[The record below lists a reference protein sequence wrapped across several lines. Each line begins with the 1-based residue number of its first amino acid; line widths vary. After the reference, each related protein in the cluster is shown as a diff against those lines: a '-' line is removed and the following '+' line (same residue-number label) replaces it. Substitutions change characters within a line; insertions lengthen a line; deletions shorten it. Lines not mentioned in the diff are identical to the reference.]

1 MNKENSKYR
10 KIDKIKLVI
19 AGFISLGI
27 STGILINSVGQFIL
41 PIHEDMGYSV
51 GAVSFAFS
59 LISAG
64 VIFAATFVAKLIDK
78 YNVRVCMATSTLIL
92 AIFAILISFT
102 TEIWQ
107 FFICTAIMGL
117 AFTGLHTLP
126 VSVMINN
133 VFPGKRKGLAMSLAF
148 SGSGIGG
155 MLFNPI
161 FNAIISASD
170 WRVGFLVIGGI
181 YFVAGILITWLEKP
195 PKRVIVEKFD
205 HYGNHNSKPNEDQ
218 HFIELERNEE
228 HHITEAEYLEIEA
241 YEDYPVDPS
250 ENIRDSDLPY
260 GEAIRTR
267 AFVFQAIG
275 MLILCGCGSAT
286 MMHSVPYMI
295 NIGISSGRASFL
307 ISVFL
312 LTLAAS
318 KIVLGIIC
326 DKVGIK
332 KGVTIGMVC
341 YICGI
346 GTMLLLNIS
355 PMFYI
360 LFLTVGALGI
370 STATVTTPIMI
381 SYLFGNRD
389 YTRIFGLNVTFN
401 GIGNCLF
408 PALMGRVFDMT
419 GSYIPGWCAM
429 VVLLIG
435 ALILYTINFRNPPKT
450 SLDK

>member
-1 MNKENSKYR
+1 MDKENSKYR

-19 AGFISLGI
+19 AGFISLAI
-27 STGILINSVGQFIL
+27 STGMLINSVGQFIL
-41 PIHEDMGYSV
+41 PIHKDMGYSV
-51 GAVSFAFS
+51 GSISLAFS

-64 VIFAATFVAKLIDK
+64 IIFAATFVARFIDK
-78 YNVRVCMATSTLIL
+78 YNTRICMGISTLVL
-92 AIFAILISFT
+92 AVFAIIISFT
-102 TEIWQ
+102 TQIWQ
-107 FFICTAIMGL
+107 LYICTAIMGL

-148 SGSGIGG
+148 SGSGVGG
-155 MLFNPI
+155 MVFNPI
-161 FNAIISASD
+161 FNAIISASY

-181 YFVAGILITWLEKP
+181 YIVAGLLITWLEKP
-195 PKRVIVEKFD
+195 PKRGIVEKID
-205 HYGNHNSKPNEDQ
+205 HRENNNLERYEDQ
-218 HFIELERNEE
+218 
-228 HHITEAEYLEIEA
+228 HITEAEYLEIEVS
-241 YEDYPVDPS
+241 EDYPVEPS
-250 ENIRDSDLPY
+250 ENISDSDLPY
-260 GEAIRTR
+260 GEAIKTR
-267 AFVFQAIG
+267 AFVYQAIG
-275 MLILCGCGSAT
+275 MLILCGCGSGT

-318 KIVLGIIC
+318 KIILGIIC

-360 LFLTVGALGI
+360 LFLTIGAIGI
-370 STATVTTPIMI
+370 STATVTTPIMT
-381 SYLFGNRD
+381 SYLFGNKD
-389 YTRIFGLNVTFN
+389 YTRIFGLIVMFN

-408 PALMGRVFDMT
+408 PALMGKIFDLT
-419 GSYIPGWCAM
+419 GSYIVGWSSM
-429 VVLLIG
+429 VILLII
-435 ALILYTINFRNPPKT
+435 AFVLYTLNFKNPPRG
-450 SLDK
+450 L